1 MQPTE
6 AGGPG
11 GQAGTRVRG
20 RRSDE
25 GPGSEMVTWPS
36 ASGRRGGGN
45 PGLGPEFAGAEGS
58 GPHLPQALEL
68 LLADSP
74 RFRGKLHCAAS
85 ARSLSRRF
93 RLRPESCADT
103 GCGSSGSVSPEAL
116 PPNPP
121 GHFKQISRFPPT
133 PDGGVTPPGQE
144 SGPRVLCAPLD
155 GSDLHAG
162 GGRTP
167 RQLSHCHHDTLPA
180 AEEDGL
186 GAQGGDRLASAQ
198 RRQEVRTP

>member
-25 GPGSEMVTWPS
+25 GPGSEMVTRPS

-116 PPNPP
+116 PPTSP

-144 SGPRVLCAPLD
+144 SGP
-155 GSDLHAG
+155 
-162 GGRTP
+162 
-167 RQLSHCHHDTLPA
+167 
-180 AEEDGL
+180 
-186 GAQGGDRLASAQ
+186 
-198 RRQEVRTP
+198 